1 MPLLQLQL
9 LKIFIQKYAVT
20 LLGGIETLHIFK
32 PLRRNVCMIYRTSKQ
47 SMTFLGLINSAIL
60 QNDSLL

>member
-9 LKIFIQKYAVT
+9 LEIFIQKYSVT
-20 LLGGIETLHIFK
+20 LLGGIEALHIFK

-47 SMTFLGLINSAIL
+47 SMTFPELINGAIL
-60 QNDSLL
+60 QNGSLL

>member
-47 SMTFLGLINSAIL
+47 SMTFPELINSAIL